1 MTISSDTSIS
11 GKSTNS
17 KNTGY
22 VTADVGEGEL
32 FLRGPHHRVY
42 RLKWKRGEQDQRRA
56 LPVGRYSITGY
67 RVARKDEKGVPWFVS
82 TTSHSFR
89 RLVVRSGEVR
99 RVKIDP
105 TVHVGLKAAIHGEQL
120 QAQMMIHGD
129 RPGGGHMAGRH
140 AGHHALQ
147 RIGLPI
153 YRAGKRISI
162 GYRALDGQGEVIASG
177 TMQYG

>member
-42 RLKWKRGEQDQRRA
+42 RLKWKHNEQDRRRA

-67 RVARKDEKGVPWFVS
+67 RLARKDEKGVPWFVS
-82 TTSHSFR
+82 TTSHGFR
-89 RLVVRSGEVR
+89 RLVVRSGEVK

-105 TVHVGLKAAIHGEQL
+105 TVHVGVKAMIHGEEL
-120 QAQMMIHGD
+120 RAQMMIHGD
-129 RPGGGHMAGRH
+129 RPGGLHVGKH
-140 AGHHALQ
+140 AGH
-147 RIGLPI
+147 RIGLSI

-162 GYRALDGQGEVIASG
+162 GYRALDGQGEVIDSG